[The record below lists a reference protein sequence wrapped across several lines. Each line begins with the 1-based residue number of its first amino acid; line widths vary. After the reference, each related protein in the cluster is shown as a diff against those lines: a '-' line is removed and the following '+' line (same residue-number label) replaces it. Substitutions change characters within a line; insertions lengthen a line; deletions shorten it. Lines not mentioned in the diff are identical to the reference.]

1 MTSTSL
7 PPLPSQIQGII
18 FTEVLIP
25 LIRPEIDPRDLVR
38 LGAIVRKKGNNEL
51 YKPLTA
57 SLRKIQMV
65 KLAGLRA
72 KRIES
77 QLESEFEEGMI
88 VQDPVAQIEHSLN
101 VTDCIVHTKSA
112 LDSMAVFLTS
122 LLDLDAEGGDRDFKK
137 VQFRKALGKD
147 SVLGSYVAELVEWF
161 ENVQNIR
168 DEWIHR
174 STLRTFVVIGKSSVG
189 RMPISKDVTDGQK
202 PSAVPTSLDKCVST
216 SEFVD
221 GHYSK
226 LVNLFNTIVK
236 RSIELESS
244 TLSEPV
250 PTPSDAERQM
260 SMFPFFAS
268 ENMSISKIKVGSS
281 TASLFSP

>member
-1 MTSTSL
+1 V
-7 PPLPSQIQGII
+7 Q
-18 FTEVLIP
+18 
-25 LIRPEIDPRDLVR
+25 
-38 LGAIVRKKGNNEL
+38 KKGNGEL

-65 KLAGLRA
+65 KLASLRA
-72 KRIES
+72 KRIEF
-77 QLESEFEEGMI
+77 QLDSEFAEGMI

-122 LLDLDAEGGDRDFKK
+122 LLGLGAEGGDIDFKK
-137 VQFRKALGKD
+137 PRFRQTITD
-147 SVLGSYVAELVEWF
+147 VVLGPYIAGLAGWF
-161 ENVQNIR
+161 DRVQTIR

-189 RMPISKDVTDGQK
+189 RMPISKDVADAQK

-216 SEFVD
+216 SAFVD

-250 PTPSDAERQM
+250 PMPSEAETQM
-260 SMFPFFAS
+260 SVFPFFVS
-268 ENMSISKIKVGSS
+268 ENMSPLKVKVGSS
-281 TASLFSP
+281 TAGLFSL